1 MFFASSSPIFS
12 TRSTSDRSRF
22 FGTKPAP
29 MPWILCGAG
38 LTSSPARV
46 WLITGEVTGSTATAR
61 IGLPRVFLM

>member
-1 MFFASSSPIFS
+1 
-12 TRSTSDRSRF
+12 
-22 FGTKPAP
+22 

>member
-1 MFFASSSPIFS
+1 MALASSSVTRS

-29 MPWILCGAG
+29 MPWILCGDG

-46 WLITGEVTGSTATAR
+46 WLITGEPVGSTATESN
-61 IGLPRVFLM
+61 GLPQVCLM